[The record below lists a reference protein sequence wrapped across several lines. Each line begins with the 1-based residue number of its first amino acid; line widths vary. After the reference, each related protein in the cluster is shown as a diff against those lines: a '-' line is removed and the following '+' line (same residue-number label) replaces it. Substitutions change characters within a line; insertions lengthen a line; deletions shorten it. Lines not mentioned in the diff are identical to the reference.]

1 MSTNYRTFNT
11 KLVTSGSAALIERA
25 WGVLPVSGVT
35 GTLTLEGVADNN
47 LSGTISQTSNHSTM
61 KLEHLTAGQ
70 PFPCHVIN
78 IAVTNGGSVYV
89 LA

>member
-1 MSTNYRTFNT
+1 MVNYRAFDA
-11 KLVTSGSAALIERA
+11 KLVTSGSASLIDRV

-35 GTLTLEGVADNN
+35 GTLTLTG
-47 LSGTISQTSNHSTM
+47 GTTIS
-61 KLEHLTAGQ
+61 LAHLTAGE
-70 PFPCHVIN
+70 PFPCHVKS

>member
-1 MSTNYRTFNT
+1 MVNYRAFNS
-11 KLVTSGSAALIERA
+11 KLVTSGSSDLIDRA

-35 GTLTLEGVADNN
+35 GTITLEGDT
-47 LSGTISQTSNHSTM
+47 TIS
-61 KLEHLTAGQ
+61 LAHLTAGQ
-70 PFPCHVIN
+70 PFPCHVKS